1 MSVAAL
7 PIHSVHIFRVGAEG
21 TDERAPARLNGTD
34 IDLFAGCYIAA
45 KVPAAIGRVD
55 MTETMALGYHSGP
68 LAGIRGQKVSFPAAI
83 VPGSAD

>member
-7 PIHSVHIFRVGAEG
+7 AIHSVHVFWVGAEG
-21 TDERAPARLNGTD
+21 TDERAPTRLNGTD
-34 IDLFAGCYIAA
+34 INFFAGCYIAA

-55 MTETMALGYHSGP
+55 MTETMALGDHSGP
-68 LAGIRGQKVSFPAAI
+68 LTGIRGQKVSFPAAI